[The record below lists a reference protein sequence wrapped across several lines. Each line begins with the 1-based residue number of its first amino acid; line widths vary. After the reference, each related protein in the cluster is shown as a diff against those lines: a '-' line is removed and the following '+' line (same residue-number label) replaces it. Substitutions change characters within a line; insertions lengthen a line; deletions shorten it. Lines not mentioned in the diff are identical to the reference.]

1 MSLPTNSEVRNQL
14 AHILWIGGATDS
26 GKSTVATILGERF
39 DIPVYHFDHADARQS
54 DILARSVPEVSRF
67 LQASLEERWIQP
79 TPQIM
84 FEYLLLTF
92 PHRFQLVI
100 GDLLGMPQ
108 DQPVIVEGFGLLPEL
123 IDPVLSSPNQAIWF
137 VPTDTFKWSSMVHRN
152 KPSFSSQVSDPH
164 RARINLVA
172 RDKMLADYYRQQ
184 VASYG
189 YRLLEIDGS
198 HSVEEI
204 THLVEIHFSKYMT
217 TMLLHK
223 KLCSKPFSSTSP

>member
-1 MSLPTNSEVRNQL
+1 MSLPTGLIVKEQL

-26 GKSTVATILGERF
+26 GKSTVAGMLAEQWN
-39 DIPVYHFDHADARQS
+39 IPVYHFDRADARQS
-54 DILARSVPEVSRF
+54 DTLARSVPEVAQF

-79 TPQIM
+79 TPEMM

-92 PHRFQLVI
+92 PYRFRLVI
-100 GDLLGMPQ
+100 EDLLDMPH

-123 IDPVLSSPNQAIWF
+123 VHPVLSSSNQGIWF
-137 VPTDTFKWSSMVHRN
+137 VPTDAFKWNSVVHRN
-152 KPSFSSQVSDPH
+152 KPSFASQVSDPQK
-164 RARINLVA
+164 ARMNLVA

-204 THLVEIHFSKYMT
+204 THLVEIHFSKYMPT
-217 TMLLHK
+217 IL
-223 KLCSKPFSSTSP
+223 SR